1 MHMRIKN
8 TIHPAKQLPGRVN
21 HQAKENHMAGV
32 STGIAFDANLA
43 NLKAINP
50 RDVRS
55 EIPQL
60 LAQGE
65 QVVSAFQTV
74 RDQVV
79 FTNKRVF
86 VVNVQGITGKKT
98 SYFSY
103 PYSKVQY
110 FGIETAGVFDIDSEL
125 VLAFRDGARLQ
136 FDFKSNVNIR
146 EICSMISA
154 YTL

>member
-1 MHMRIKN
+1 MP
-8 TIHPAKQLPGRVN
+8 T
-21 HQAKENHMAGV
+21 V
-32 STGIAFDANLA
+32 SSGIVLDANLM
-43 NLKAINP
+43 NLRAIKNS
-50 RDVRS
+50 DVRG
-55 EIPQL
+55 EIPSL
-60 LAQGE
+60 LVSGE
-65 QVVSAFQTV
+65 SIVSAFQTV
-74 RDQVV
+74 RDQVI

-125 VLAFRDGARLQ
+125 ILVFSNGAHLQ

-146 EICSMISA
+146 EISAIISG
-154 YTL
+154 YIL